1 MFGKLYV
8 RFKLEDT
15 LVLVCLE
22 RFIVVID
29 VPYTRGRVLRVA
41 SS

>member
-1 MFGKLYV
+1 MFGKLDV
-8 RFKLEDT
+8 RLKLEDT
-15 LVLVCLE
+15 LVLVRLE
-22 RFIVVID
+22 RFIVVVN